1 MVEDKELK
9 RGINLPIAIFIIIG
23 MVIGA
28 GIWISPAAY
37 LSRTGPG
44 IFIAYLIAVIPAI
57 FVAYL
62 IAYIGS
68 AFPVSGGTYV
78 ITSRLLG
85 GFGGFMTVWLVI
97 LAVGSAIAFLAAT
110 LGVFIGEALGIPH
123 ESELLFVLIVGVS
136 TLVIF
141 YFLNWVKVEISGLI
155 ELILTIVGDILV
167 MVIFIIAAI
176 PHFNPSNFEPLFPIG
191 IGPVMFAALT
201 FFFSYT
207 GFTLILDVAGE
218 IKNPKKNIPRALL
231 ISLVALTILY
241 VLQAFMVAGIQ
252 QWDSSVDTVTEI
264 LILGGILPPEMILFM
279 TILISI
285 AIASTLH
292 PSYMAYS
299 RDILVAARDQMFPKV
314 FTKVNKKHKTPRPA
328 LTLLLAVGI
337 FLLVT
342 VIPLISSDP
351 KYSIADAGVL
361 LSAVTATVVLLLQI
375 PISLA
380 VFILPKKFPEW
391 HDKAGFKPASWTLK
405 TAGILGSLTSLIF
418 VLLLFTDPDAGSII
432 AIIIFPFAA
441 VGAIVYLFRRKTLAK
456 RGINIKEMMKTLPES
471 VSIEDGVPGKV
482 ERLAKEK

>member
-9 RGINLPIAIFIIIG
+9 RVINLPIAIFIIIG

-28 GIWISPAAY
+28 GIWVSPAAY

-44 IFIAYLIAVIPAI
+44 IFIAYLLAVIPAI
-57 FVAYL
+57 FVAFL
-62 IAYIGS
+62 VAYIGS

-97 LAVGSAIAFLAAT
+97 LAVGATIAFLAAT
-110 LGVFIGEALGIPH
+110 LGVFIAQALGIPP
-123 ESELLFVLIVGVS
+123 ESELLFVLIVGIS
-136 TLVIF
+136 ALVLF
-141 YFLNWVKVEISGLI
+141 YFLNWIKVEISGLI
-155 ELILTIVGDILV
+155 ELILTIVGDVLV

-176 PHFNPSNFEPLFPIG
+176 PHFNPSNFEPMFPIG
-191 IGPVMFAALT
+191 LGPVMFAALT

-218 IKNPKKNIPRALL
+218 VKNPKKNIPRAIL
-231 ISLVALTILY
+231 ISMIVLTILY
-241 VLQAFMVAGIQ
+241 VLQALMVAGIQ
-252 QWDSSVDTVTEI
+252 PWDSEVGTVTEI
-264 LILGGILPPEMILFM
+264 LILGGILPPEIIMVMIV
-279 TILISI
+279 LISI
-285 AIASTLH
+285 AIASTIH

-328 LTLLLAVGI
+328 LTLLLVAGI
-337 FLLVT
+337 FLFVT
-342 VIPLISSDP
+342 VIPLLAPSYGIET
-351 KYSIADAGVL
+351 AGVL
-361 LSAVTATVVLLLQI
+361 LSAVTATVVLIIQI

-380 VFILPKKFPEW
+380 VFILPKKFPEL
-391 HDKAGFKPASWTLK
+391 HEEAGFKPAPWILK
-405 TAGILGSLTSLIF
+405 TIGILGSVSSLIF
-418 VLLLFTDPDAGSII
+418 VLLLFTDPDAGLII
-432 AIIIFPFAA
+432 ALIVFPFSA

-456 RGINIKEMMKTLPES
+456 RGVDIKEMMKTLPES
-471 VSIEDGVPGKV
+471 VSLEDGVPGKV

>member
-28 GIWISPAAY
+28 GIWVSPAAY

-57 FVAYL
+57 FVAFL

-110 LGVFIGEALGIPH
+110 LGVFIGQALGIPP
-123 ESELLFVLIVGVS
+123 ESELLFVLIVGIS
-136 TLVIF
+136 ALVIF
-141 YFLNWVKVEISGLI
+141 YFLNWIKVEISGLI
-155 ELILTIVGDILV
+155 ELILTIVGDVFV

-191 IGPVMFAALT
+191 LGPVLFAGLI

-231 ISLVALTILY
+231 ISMVTLTILY
-241 VLQAFMVAGIQ
+241 VLQALMVAGIQ
-252 QWDSSVDTVTEI
+252 PWDSEVGTVTEI
-264 LILGGILPPEMILFM
+264 LILGGISPPEMIMVM

-314 FTKVNKKHKTPRPA
+314 FTKVNEKHKTPRPA
-328 LTLLLAVGI
+328 LTLLLVVGI

-342 VIPLISSDP
+342 IIPLLAPDYGIETAS
-351 KYSIADAGVL
+351 VL
-361 LSAVTATVVLLLQI
+361 LSAVTATVVLMLQI

-391 HDKAGFKPASWTLK
+391 HDKAGFKPASWALK
-405 TAGILGSLTSLIF
+405 LMGILGSLTSLIF
-418 VLLLFTDPDAGSII
+418 VLLLFTDPDAGLII

-441 VGAIVYLFRRKTLAK
+441 VGAIVYLFRRRTLAK

-471 VSIEDGVPGKV
+471 VSLED
-482 ERLAKEK
+482 

>member
-28 GIWISPAAY
+28 GIWVSPAAY
-37 LSRTGPG
+37 LSRTGPA
-44 IFIAYLIAVIPAI
+44 IFISYLIAVIPAI

-62 IAYIGS
+62 VAYVGS
-68 AFPVSGGTYV
+68 AFPVAGGTYV

-110 LGVFIGEALGIPH
+110 LGVFIGQALGIPP
-123 ESELLFVLIVGVS
+123 ESELLFVLIVGIS
-136 TLVIF
+136 ALVIF
-141 YFLNWVKVEISGLI
+141 YLLNWIKVEISGLI
-155 ELILTIVGDILV
+155 ELILTIVGDVLV

-191 IGPVMFAALT
+191 LGPVMFAGLT

-231 ISLVALTILY
+231 ISMVTLTILY
-241 VLQAFMVAGIQ
+241 VLQALMVAGIQ
-252 QWDSSVDTVTEI
+252 PWDSPVGTVTEI
-264 LILGGILPPEMILFM
+264 LILGGILPPEMIM
-279 TILISI
+279 VMIVLISI

-328 LTLLLAVGI
+328 LTLLLVVGI

-342 VIPLISSDP
+342 IIPLLEPSYGIET
-351 KYSIADAGVL
+351 AGVL
-361 LSAVTATVVLLLQI
+361 LSAVTATVVLMLQI

-391 HDKAGFKPASWTLK
+391 HEKAGFKPASWALK
-405 TAGILGSLTSLIF
+405 TMGILGSVTSLIF
-418 VLLLFTDPDAGSII
+418 VLLLFTDPDAGLII
-432 AIIIFPFAA
+432 ALVIFPFAA
-441 VGAIVYLFRRKTLAK
+441 VGAIVYLFRRNTLKK

-471 VSIEDGVPGKV
+471 VSLEEGAPGKV

>member
-9 RGINLPIAIFIIIG
+9 RGINLPVAIFIIIG

-28 GIWISPAAY
+28 GIWVSPAAY

-44 IFIAYLIAVIPAI
+44 IFISYLIAVIPAV

-110 LGVFIGEALGIPH
+110 LGVFIGQALGVPP
-123 ESELLFVLIVGVS
+123 ESELLFVLIVGIS
-136 TLVIF
+136 ALVIF

-191 IGPVMFAALT
+191 VPPVLFAGLT

-218 IKNPKKNIPRALL
+218 IKNPKKNIPRAIL
-231 ISLVALTILY
+231 ISMVALTILY
-241 VLQAFMVAGIQ
+241 VLQALMVAGIQ
-252 QWDSSVDTVTEI
+252 PWDSPVGTVTEI
-264 LILGGILPPEMILFM
+264 LILGGILPPAMILFM

-299 RDILVAARDQMFPKV
+299 RDILVAARDQLFPKV

-342 VIPLISSDP
+342 VIPLLGPSYGIET
-351 KYSIADAGVL
+351 AGVL
-361 LSAVTATVVLLLQI
+361 LSAVTATVVLMLQV

-391 HDKAGFKPASWTLK
+391 HDKAGFKPASWALK
-405 TAGILGSLTSLIF
+405 TAGVLGSLTSLLF
-418 VLLLFTDPDAGSII
+418 VLLLFTDPDAGLII

-456 RGINIKEMMKTLPES
+456 RGINIKEMMKSLPES
-471 VSIEDGVPGKV
+471 VSVEDGVPGKV

>member
-28 GIWISPAAY
+28 GIWVSPAAY

-44 IFIAYLIAVIPAI
+44 IFIAYLIAVIPAV
-57 FVAYL
+57 FVAFL

-97 LAVGSAIAFLAAT
+97 LAVGATIAFLAAT
-110 LGVFIGEALGIPH
+110 LGVFIGQALGIPP
-123 ESELLFVLIVGVS
+123 ESELLFVLIVGISV
-136 TLVIF
+136 LVIF
-141 YFLNWVKVEISGLI
+141 YFLNWIKVEISGLI

-176 PHFNPSNFEPLFPIG
+176 PHFNPSNFEPMFPMG
-191 IGPVMFAALT
+191 LEPVMFAALT

-218 IKNPKKNIPRALL
+218 VKNPKKNIPRAIL
-231 ISLVALTILY
+231 ISMLVLTILY
-241 VLQAFMVAGIQ
+241 VLQALMVAGVHP
-252 QWDSSVDTVTEI
+252 WGVPVGTVTEI
-264 LILGGILPPEMILFM
+264 LILGGILPPEMIM
-279 TILISI
+279 VMIVLISI
-285 AIASTLH
+285 AIASTIH

-299 RDILVAARDQMFPKV
+299 RDILVAAREQMLPKV

-328 LTLLLAVGI
+328 LTLLLVAGI
-337 FLLVT
+337 FLFVT
-342 VIPLISSDP
+342 VIPLLAPSYGIET
-351 KYSIADAGVL
+351 AGVL
-361 LSAVTATVVLLLQI
+361 LSAVTATVVLIIQV

-391 HDKAGFKPASWTLK
+391 HEKAGFKPAAWLLK
-405 TAGILGSLTSLIF
+405 TIGILGSVSSLIF
-418 VLLLFTDPDAGSII
+418 VLLLFTDPDAGIII
-432 AIIIFPFAA
+432 ALIIFPFSA

-456 RGINIKEMMKTLPES
+456 RGIDIKEMMKTLPES
-471 VSIEDGVPGKV
+471 VPGKV

>member
-9 RGINLPIAIFIIIG
+9 RGISLPIAIFIIIG

-28 GIWISPAAY
+28 GIWVSPAAY
-37 LSRTGPG
+37 LSRTGPA
-44 IFIAYLIAVIPAI
+44 IFISYLIAVIPAI

-68 AFPVSGGTYV
+68 AFPVTGGTYV

-110 LGVFIGEALGIPH
+110 LGVFIGQALGIPP
-123 ESELLFVLIVGVS
+123 ESELLFVLIVGIS
-136 TLVIF
+136 ALVIF
-141 YFLNWVKVEISGLI
+141 YFLNWIKVEISGLI
-155 ELILTIVGDILV
+155 ELILTIVGDIFV

-191 IGPVMFAALT
+191 VGPVLFAGLT

-231 ISLVALTILY
+231 ISMVVLTILY
-241 VLQAFMVAGIQ
+241 VLQALMVAGIQ
-252 QWDSSVDTVTEI
+252 PWDSPVGTVTEI

-279 TILISI
+279 IILISI

-299 RDILVAARDQMFPKV
+299 RDILVAARDQLFPKV

-328 LTLLLAVGI
+328 LTLLLVVGI

-342 VIPLISSDP
+342 VIPLLAPSYGIET
-351 KYSIADAGVL
+351 AGVL
-361 LSAVTATVVLLLQI
+361 LSAVTATVVLMLQI

-405 TAGILGSLTSLIF
+405 IMGILGSVTSLIF
-418 VLLLFTDPDAGSII
+418 VLLLFTDPDAGLII
-432 AIIIFPFAA
+432 AIIVFPFAA

-471 VSIEDGVPGKV
+471 VSVEDGVPGKV

>member
-28 GIWISPAAY
+28 GIWVSPAAY

-44 IFIAYLIAVIPAI
+44 IFLSYLIAVIPAV

-68 AFPVSGGTYV
+68 AFPVAGGTYV

-110 LGVFIGEALGIPH
+110 LGVFIGQALGIPP

-136 TLVIF
+136 ALVIF

-176 PHFNPSNFEPLFPIG
+176 PHFNPSNFEPLFPLG
-191 IGPVMFAALT
+191 VGPVMFAGLT

-231 ISLVALTILY
+231 ISMIALTVLY
-241 VLQAFMVAGIQ
+241 VLQALMVAGIQ
-252 QWDSSVDTVTEI
+252 PWDSPVGTVTEI

-342 VIPLISSDP
+342 VIPLLEPSYGIET
-351 KYSIADAGVL
+351 AGVL
-361 LSAVTATVVLLLQI
+361 LSAVTATIVLMLQI

-391 HDKAGFKPASWTLK
+391 HDKAGFKPAPWALK
-405 TAGILGSLTSLIF
+405 TAGVLGSLTSLIF
-418 VLLLFTDPDAGSII
+418 VLLLLTDPDAGLII
-432 AIIIFPFAA
+432 AIIVFPFAA

-471 VSIEDGVPGKV
+471 VSIDDGVPSKV

>member
-28 GIWISPAAY
+28 GIWVSPAAY
-37 LSRTGPG
+37 LSRTGPA
-44 IFIAYLIAVIPAI
+44 IFISYLIAVIPAI

-62 IAYIGS
+62 VAYVGS
-68 AFPVSGGTYV
+68 AFPVAGGTYV

-110 LGVFIGEALGIPH
+110 LGVFIGQALGIPP
-123 ESELLFVLIVGVS
+123 ESELLFVLIVGIS
-136 TLVIF
+136 ALVIF
-141 YFLNWVKVEISGLI
+141 YLLNWIKVEISGLI
-155 ELILTIVGDILV
+155 ELILTIVGDVLV

-191 IGPVMFAALT
+191 LGPVMFAGLT

-231 ISLVALTILY
+231 ISMVTLTILY
-241 VLQAFMVAGIQ
+241 VLQALMVAGIQ
-252 QWDSSVDTVTEI
+252 PWDSPVGTVTEI
-264 LILGGILPPEMILFM
+264 LILGGILPPEIIMVMIV
-279 TILISI
+279 LISI
-285 AIASTLH
+285 AIASTIH

-299 RDILVAARDQMFPKV
+299 RDILVAAREQMFPKV

-328 LTLLLAVGI
+328 LTLLLVVGI

-342 VIPLISSDP
+342 IIPLLEPSYGIET
-351 KYSIADAGVL
+351 AGVL
-361 LSAVTATVVLLLQI
+361 LSAVTATVVLMLQI
-375 PISLA
+375 PLSLA

-391 HDKAGFKPASWTLK
+391 HEKAGFKPASWALK
-405 TAGILGSLTSLIF
+405 TMGILGSVTSLIF
-418 VLLLFTDPDAGSII
+418 VLLLFTDPDAGLII
-432 AIIIFPFAA
+432 ALVIFPFAA
-441 VGAIVYLFRRKTLAK
+441 VGAIVYLFRRNTLKK

-471 VSIEDGVPGKV
+471 VSLEEGAPGKV

>member
-28 GIWISPAAY
+28 GIWVSPAAY

-57 FVAYL
+57 FVAFL

-68 AFPVSGGTYV
+68 AFPVTGGTYV

-110 LGVFIGEALGIPH
+110 LGVFIGQALGIPP
-123 ESELLFVLIVGVS
+123 ESELLFVLIVGIS
-136 TLVIF
+136 ALVIF
-141 YFLNWVKVEISGLI
+141 YFLNWIKVEISGLI
-155 ELILTIVGDILV
+155 ELILTIVGDVLV

-191 IGPVMFAALT
+191 LEPVMFAALT

-218 IKNPKKNIPRALL
+218 VKNPKKNIPRALL
-231 ISLVALTILY
+231 ISMLTLTILY
-241 VLQAFMVAGIQ
+241 VLQALMVAGIQ
-252 QWDSSVDTVTEI
+252 PWDSPVGTVTEI
-264 LILGGILPPEMILFM
+264 LILGGILPPEIIMVMIV
-279 TILISI
+279 LISI
-285 AIASTLH
+285 AIASTIH

-314 FTKVNKKHKTPRPA
+314 FTKVNEKHKTPRPA
-328 LTLLLAVGI
+328 LTLLLVVGI

-342 VIPLISSDP
+342 IIPLLAPDYGIETAS
-351 KYSIADAGVL
+351 VL
-361 LSAVTATVVLLLQI
+361 LSAVTATVVLMLQI

-391 HDKAGFKPASWTLK
+391 HDKAGFKPASWALK
-405 TAGILGSLTSLIF
+405 LMGILGSLTSLIF
-418 VLLLFTDPDAGSII
+418 VLLLFTDPDAGLII
-432 AIIIFPFAA
+432 ALIIFPFAA
-441 VGAIVYLFRRKTLAK
+441 VGAIIYIFRRKTLAK

-471 VSIEDGVPGKV
+471 VSVEDGVPGKV

>member
-28 GIWISPAAY
+28 GIWVSPAAY

-44 IFIAYLIAVIPAI
+44 IFIAYLLAVIPAV
-57 FVAYL
+57 FVAFL

-68 AFPVSGGTYV
+68 AFPVTGGTYV
-78 ITSRLLG
+78 ISSRLLG

-110 LGVFIGEALGIPH
+110 LGVFIGEALGIPP
-123 ESELLFVLIVGVS
+123 ESELLFVLIVGIS
-136 TLVIF
+136 ALVIF
-141 YFLNWVKVEISGLI
+141 YFLNWIKVEISGLI

-176 PHFNPSNFEPLFPIG
+176 PHFNPSNFEPMFPIG
-191 IGPVMFAALT
+191 LEPVMFAALT

-218 IKNPKKNIPRALL
+218 VKNPKKNIPRAIL
-231 ISLVALTILY
+231 ISMLVLTILY
-241 VLQAFMVAGIQ
+241 VLQALMVAGIHP
-252 QWDSSVDTVTEI
+252 WDVPIGTVTEI
-264 LILGGILPPEMILFM
+264 LILGGILPPEMIM
-279 TILISI
+279 VMIVLISI
-285 AIASTLH
+285 AIASTIH

-299 RDILVAARDQMFPKV
+299 RDILVAAREQMFPKV
-314 FTKVNKKHKTPRPA
+314 FAKVNKNHKTPRPA
-328 LTLLLAVGI
+328 LTLLLVAGI
-337 FLLVT
+337 ILLVT
-342 VIPLISSDP
+342 VIPLLAPSYGIET
-351 KYSIADAGVL
+351 AGVL
-361 LSAVTATVVLLLQI
+361 LSAVTATVVLIIQI

-391 HDKAGFKPASWTLK
+391 HENAGFKPAAWLLK
-405 TAGILGSLTSLIF
+405 TIGILGSVSSLIF
-418 VLLLFTDPDAGSII
+418 VLLLFTDPDAGLII
-432 AIIIFPFAA
+432 AMIVFPFAA
-441 VGAIVYLFRRKTLAK
+441 IGAIVYLFRRKTLAK
-456 RGINIKEMMKTLPES
+456 RGIDIKEMMKTLPES
-471 VSIEDGVPGKV
+471 VSFEDGVAGKV

>member
-28 GIWISPAAY
+28 GIWVSPAAY

-44 IFIAYLIAVIPAI
+44 IFIAYLIAVIPAV
-57 FVAYL
+57 FVAFL

-97 LAVGSAIAFLAAT
+97 LAVGSTIAFLAAT
-110 LGVFIGEALGIPH
+110 LGVFIGQALGIPP
-123 ESELLFVLIVGVS
+123 ESELLFVLIVGISV
-136 TLVIF
+136 LVIF
-141 YFLNWVKVEISGLI
+141 YFLNWIKVEISGLI

-176 PHFNPSNFEPLFPIG
+176 PHFNPSNFEPMFPMG
-191 IGPVMFAALT
+191 LEPVMFAALT

-218 IKNPKKNIPRALL
+218 VKNPKKNIPRAIL
-231 ISLVALTILY
+231 ISMLVLTILY
-241 VLQAFMVAGIQ
+241 VLQALMVAGVHP
-252 QWDSSVDTVTEI
+252 WGVPVGTVTEI
-264 LILGGILPPEMILFM
+264 LILGGILPPEMIM
-279 TILISI
+279 VMIVLISI
-285 AIASTLH
+285 AIASTIH

-299 RDILVAARDQMFPKV
+299 RDILVAAREQMLPKV

-328 LTLLLAVGI
+328 LTLLLVAGI
-337 FLLVT
+337 FLFIT
-342 VIPLISSDP
+342 VIPLLAPSYGIET
-351 KYSIADAGVL
+351 AGVL
-361 LSAVTATVVLLLQI
+361 LSAVTATVVLIIQV

-391 HDKAGFKPASWTLK
+391 HEKAGFKPAAWLLK
-405 TAGILGSLTSLIF
+405 TIGILGSVSSLIF
-418 VLLLFTDPDAGSII
+418 VLLLFTDPDAGIII
-432 AIIIFPFAA
+432 ALIIFPFSA
-441 VGAIVYLFRRKTLAK
+441 VGAIIYLFRRKTLAK
-456 RGINIKEMMKTLPES
+456 RGIDIKEMMKTLPES
-471 VSIEDGVPGKV
+471 VSVEDGVPGKV

>member
-1 MVEDKELK
+1 
-9 RGINLPIAIFIIIG
+9 
-23 MVIGA
+23 
-28 GIWISPAAY
+28 
-37 LSRTGPG
+37 LSKTGPG
-44 IFIAYLIAVIPAI
+44 IFIAYLLAVIPAI

-68 AFPVSGGTYV
+68 AFPVTGGTYV

-110 LGVFIGEALGIPH
+110 LGVFIGEALGIPS
-123 ESELLFVLIVGVS
+123 ESELLFILIVGIS
-136 TLVIF
+136 ALVIF
-141 YFLNWVKVEISGLI
+141 YFLNWIKVEISGLI

-176 PHFNPSNFEPLFPIG
+176 PHFNPSNFEPLFPLG
-191 IGPVMFAALT
+191 IPPVMFAALT

-285 AIASTLH
+285 AIAS
-292 PSYMAYS
+292 
-299 RDILVAARDQMFPKV
+299 
-314 FTKVNKKHKTPRPA
+314 
-328 LTLLLAVGI
+328 
-337 FLLVT
+337 
-342 VIPLISSDP
+342 
-351 KYSIADAGVL
+351 
-361 LSAVTATVVLLLQI
+361 
-375 PISLA
+375 
-380 VFILPKKFPEW
+380 
-391 HDKAGFKPASWTLK
+391 
-405 TAGILGSLTSLIF
+405 
-418 VLLLFTDPDAGSII
+418 
-432 AIIIFPFAA
+432 
-441 VGAIVYLFRRKTLAK
+441 
-456 RGINIKEMMKTLPES
+456 
-471 VSIEDGVPGKV
+471 
-482 ERLAKEK
+482 

>member
-28 GIWISPAAY
+28 GIWVSPAAY

-57 FVAYL
+57 FVAFL

-68 AFPVSGGTYV
+68 AFPVTGGTYV

-97 LAVGSAIAFLAAT
+97 LAVGATIAFLAAT
-110 LGVFIGEALGIPH
+110 LGVFIGQALGIPP
-123 ESELLFVLIVGVS
+123 ESELLFVLIVGIS
-136 TLVIF
+136 ALVIF
-141 YFLNWVKVEISGLI
+141 YFLNWIKVEISGLI
-155 ELILTIVGDILV
+155 ELILTIVGDVLV

-191 IGPVMFAALT
+191 LEPVMFAALT

-218 IKNPKKNIPRALL
+218 VKNPKKNIPRAIL
-231 ISLVALTILY
+231 ISMVVLTILY
-241 VLQAFMVAGIQ
+241 VLQALMVAGIHP
-252 QWDSSVDTVTEI
+252 WGVPVGTVTEI
-264 LILGGILPPEMILFM
+264 LILGGILPPEMIM
-279 TILISI
+279 VMIVLISI
-285 AIASTLH
+285 AIASTIH

-299 RDILVAARDQMFPKV
+299 RDILVAAREQMFPKV
-314 FTKVNKKHKTPRPA
+314 FTKVNKNHKTPRPA
-328 LTLLLAVGI
+328 LTLLLVAGI
-337 FLLVT
+337 FLFVT
-342 VIPLISSDP
+342 VIPLLEPSYGIETAS
-351 KYSIADAGVL
+351 VL
-361 LSAVTATVVLLLQI
+361 LSAVTATVVLIIQI

-391 HDKAGFKPASWTLK
+391 HEKAGFKPASWILK
-405 TAGILGSLTSLIF
+405 TIGILGSVSSLIF
-418 VLLLFTDPDAGSII
+418 VLLLFTDPDAGLII
-432 AIIIFPFAA
+432 ALIIFPFSA

-456 RGINIKEMMKTLPES
+456 RGIDIKEMMKTLPES
-471 VSIEDGVPGKV
+471 VSVEEGVHGKV